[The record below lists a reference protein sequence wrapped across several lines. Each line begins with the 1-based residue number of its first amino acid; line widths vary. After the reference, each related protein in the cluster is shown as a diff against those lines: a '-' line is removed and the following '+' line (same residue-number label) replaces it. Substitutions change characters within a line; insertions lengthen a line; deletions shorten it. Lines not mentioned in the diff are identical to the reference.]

1 MKTGGDPA
9 TMTEMTVDKL
19 AISQVRKFEAAIIK
33 DAVIKNN
40 VLKFRSVESAIREDH
55 MPVTALEDT

>member
-1 MKTGGDPA
+1 
-9 TMTEMTVDKL
+9 MTEMTVDKL

-55 MPVTALEDT
+55 MPVTALEDA